1 MVEEFLK
8 NYVILISEYPE
19 QVRVEKIRIDENY
32 YDIIVFVHK
41 IDTGKLIGR
50 DGKMISAIK
59 TILIGCRAKQNESY
73 RITVKAIDEWAF
85 TGRAPR

>member
-19 QVRVEKIRIDENY
+19 KVRVEKIKVDENY
-32 YDIIVFVHK
+32 YDIVVFVDK

-59 TILIGCRAKQNESY
+59 TILIGCKAKQNGSY
-73 RITVKAIDEWAF
+73 RITVEAIDE
-85 TGRAPR
+85 

>member
-1 MVEEFLK
+1 MVEKFLK

-19 QVRVEKIRIDENY
+19 KVRVEKIKVDENY
-32 YDIIVFVHK
+32 YDIVVFVDK

-59 TILIGCRAKQNESY
+59 TILSY
-73 RITVKAIDEWAF
+73 YGKSY
-85 TGRAPR
+85 